1 MYAISN
7 ISGFFHFRGGTR
19 YFLFNGIVF
28 AQEIP
33 KKLILLCID
42 YDVALRLENFESQKN
57 K

>member
-1 MYAISN
+1 MHTISN

-19 YFLFNGIVF
+19 LFLFNGIVF